1 MKVKSIQLF
10 CFDKQRSMQMKLA
23 SNKQIKILKAM
34 NEICNADVD
43 LNDIITE
50 ERAKDLID
58 RNFGTFVDEIEKE
71 RK

>member
-1 MKVKSIQLF
+1 
-10 CFDKQRSMQMKLA
+10 MKLA